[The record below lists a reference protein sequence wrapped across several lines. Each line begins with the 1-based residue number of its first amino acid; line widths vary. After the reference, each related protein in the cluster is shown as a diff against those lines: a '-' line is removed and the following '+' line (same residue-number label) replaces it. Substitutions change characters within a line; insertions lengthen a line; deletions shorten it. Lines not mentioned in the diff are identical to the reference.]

1 MFGICL
7 RFPPCVVWGTW
18 ELQRR
23 QIWTERPRS
32 VFVVLPLLITD
43 LWSAVLKHCRVWE
56 DKMVWKSFVG
66 NLDRFRNVLGGQ
78 WSLLYSENKHTY
90 IVSTCQMYFSSLHS
104 TVSCIFFTPSLLLM
118 PSDTNVQAAFL
129 NCISFVFVKCIS
141 QIHRTALSSPVPPEP
156 NTQWHQCP
164 LSLSLLFL
172 LKHCFVSDLAAQVFT
187 LSQFSATFP
196 LP

>member
-1 MFGICL
+1 
-7 RFPPCVVWGTW
+7 
-18 ELQRR
+18 
-23 QIWTERPRS
+23 
-32 VFVVLPLLITD
+32 
-43 LWSAVLKHCRVWE
+43 
-56 DKMVWKSFVG
+56 
-66 NLDRFRNVLGGQ
+66 
-78 WSLLYSENKHTY
+78 
-90 IVSTCQMYFSSLHS
+90 MYFSSLHS

-196 LP
+196 LPYFTQKPEYKRNWEKSIIFPRWNVSSWSSKHKGNIFHAFYHWLIDQYSKSLSSPSHLHWLMGKVIWLAALWI